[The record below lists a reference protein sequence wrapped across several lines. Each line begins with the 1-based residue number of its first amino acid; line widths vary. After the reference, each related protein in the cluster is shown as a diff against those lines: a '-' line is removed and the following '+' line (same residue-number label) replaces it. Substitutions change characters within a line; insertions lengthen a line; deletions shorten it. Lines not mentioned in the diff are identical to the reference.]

1 MALQVRRGT
10 NAERLN
16 ITPLA
21 GELIYV
27 TDTKQ
32 LYIGDGST
40 AGGTTSIAGTI
51 DSLLADTSPQLGGE
65 LDLNGNNVSGTG
77 NVNITGN
84 VTATAFTGDG
94 SALTNIP
101 SSGLL
106 NIAEDTTPQLGGNL
120 DLNNN
125 NITGTG
131 SINITGTISASGN
144 INLGDGVGGDIL
156 VIGGSIQGNL
166 VPDSDVTWDLGSASN
181 HFKEGWISQLTV
193 ENQLTATRIM
203 GDLIADDST
212 VVFDSSTGLVAAQ
225 QLTGNATINV
235 VGSLDGVVGG
245 TTPAAG
251 SFTNLEA
258 DIITGDLTG
267 SVYGD
272 DSTLM
277 IDGLD
282 GSIHA
287 ASFKPSGDVLVKKSS
302 AGAFAYQI
310 EGNNNTTTLA
320 LVTNK
325 SAGTL
330 AGTGYSSKLTF
341 GFNDAGGSGTTGLI
355 LGGEE
360 AIYMISNSDGS
371 FAAEANFLTYTET
384 GRLGIGT
391 YTPTEKLDIRGNI
404 KATGGYIGGVQA
416 ISGAGAIDVT
426 TLHTEITTTGAD
438 AYTLANG
445 VAGQLKIISM
455 KVDGGDG
462 TLTPTTLA
470 TGTTI
475 TFDDVNESV
484 TMIYSSLGWLPIS
497 VQGATVA

>member
-166 VPDSDVTWDLGSASN
+166 VPDTDVTWDLGSASK
-181 HFKEGWISQLTV
+181 HFNEG
-193 ENQLTATRIM
+193 M
-203 GDLIADDST
+203 D
-212 VVFDSSTGLVAAQ
+212 
-225 QLTGNATINV
+225 
-235 VGSLDGVVGG
+235 
-245 TTPAAG
+245 
-251 SFTNLEA
+251 
-258 DIITGDLTG
+258 
-267 SVYGD
+267 
-272 DSTLM
+272 
-277 IDGLD
+277 
-282 GSIHA
+282 
-287 ASFKPSGDVLVKKSS
+287 
-302 AGAFAYQI
+302 
-310 EGNNNTTTLA
+310 
-320 LVTNK
+320 
-325 SAGTL
+325 
-330 AGTGYSSKLTF
+330 
-341 GFNDAGGSGTTGLI
+341 
-355 LGGEE
+355 
-360 AIYMISNSDGS
+360 
-371 FAAEANFLTYTET
+371 
-384 GRLGIGT
+384 
-391 YTPTEKLDIRGNI
+391 
-404 KATGGYIGGVQA
+404 
-416 ISGAGAIDVT
+416 
-426 TLHTEITTTGAD
+426 
-438 AYTLANG
+438 
-445 VAGQLKIISM
+445 
-455 KVDGGDG
+455 
-462 TLTPTTLA
+462 
-470 TGTTI
+470 
-475 TFDDVNESV
+475 
-484 TMIYSSLGWLPIS
+484 
-497 VQGATVA
+497 